1 MKFLFLEPDM
11 KDDILDAINDSEPV
25 DALSALFSVA
35 FLVAKA
41 SNINEFTLS
50 SLFSSTADALFQAH
64 ADDEEAEEAEEAE
77 EVDEQT
83 DE

>member
-1 MKFLFLEPDM
+1 M
-11 KDDILDAINDSEPV
+11 KDDILSAINDSEPV
-25 DALSALFSVA
+25 DALNALFSVA

-64 ADDEEAEEAEEAE
+64 ADEEEVEAE

>member
-1 MKFLFLEPDM
+1 MKFLFLKPDM
-11 KDDILDAINDSEPV
+11 KDDILAAINDSEPV
-25 DALSALFSVA
+25 DALNALFSVA

-64 ADDEEAEEAEEAE
+64 TEDEEVEAEEF
-77 EVDEQT
+77 DEQT

>member
-1 MKFLFLEPDM
+1 M
-11 KDDILDAINDSEPV
+11 KDDILSAINESEPV
-25 DALSALFSVA
+25 DALNALFSVA

-64 ADDEEAEEAEEAE
+64 ADDEEVEAEE

>member
-1 MKFLFLEPDM
+1 M
-11 KDDILDAINDSEPV
+11 KDEILSAINDSEPV
-25 DALSALFSVA
+25 DALNALFSVA

-64 ADDEEAEEAEEAE
+64 TEEEEEEAEAEEF
-77 EVDEQT
+77 DEQT

>member
-1 MKFLFLEPDM
+1 M
-11 KDDILDAINDSEPV
+11 KDDILAAIDASEPV
-25 DALSALFSVA
+25 DALNALFSVA
-35 FLVAKA
+35 FLVSKA

-64 ADDEEAEEAEEAE
+64 AEEEEEV

>member
-1 MKFLFLEPDM
+1 M
-11 KDDILDAINDSEPV
+11 KDDILAAINDSEPV
-25 DALSALFSVA
+25 DALNALFSVA

-64 ADDEEAEEAEEAE
+64 AEEVEAE

>member
-1 MKFLFLEPDM
+1 M
-11 KDDILDAINDSEPV
+11 KDDILAAIDASEPV
-25 DALSALFSVA
+25 DALNALFSVA

-64 ADDEEAEEAEEAE
+64 VEEEE
-77 EVDEQT
+77 EVEEFDEQT

>member
-1 MKFLFLEPDM
+1 M
-11 KDDILDAINDSEPV
+11 KDDILAAIDASEPV
-25 DALSALFSVA
+25 DALNALFSVA

-64 ADDEEAEEAEEAE
+64 VEEEKEEAEEF
-77 EVDEQT
+77 DEQT

>member
-1 MKFLFLEPDM
+1 MKFLFLELDM
-11 KDDILDAINDSEPV
+11 KDDILAAINDSEPV
-25 DALSALFSVA
+25 DALNALFSVA

-64 ADDEEAEEAEEAE
+64 ADDEEEVAEEE

>member
-1 MKFLFLEPDM
+1 MKFLFLEPHM
-11 KDDILDAINDSEPV
+11 KDDILAAIDASEPV
-25 DALSALFSVA
+25 DALNALFSVA

-64 ADDEEAEEAEEAE
+64 AEEEAE

>member
-1 MKFLFLEPDM
+1 MRFLFLEPDM
-11 KDDILDAINDSEPV
+11 KDNILDAINDSEPV
-25 DALSALFSVA
+25 DALNALFSVA

-41 SNINEFTLS
+41 ANINEFTLS

-64 ADDEEAEEAEEAE
+64 AEEEEEEV

>member
-1 MKFLFLEPDM
+1 M
-11 KDDILDAINDSEPV
+11 KDDILSAIDNAEPV
-25 DALSALFSVA
+25 DALNALFSVA

-41 SNINEFTLS
+41 SSINEFTLS

-64 ADDEEAEEAEEAE
+64 AEEEE
-77 EVDEQT
+77 EVEEFDEQT

>member
-1 MKFLFLEPDM
+1 M
-11 KDDILDAINDSEPV
+11 KDDILAAIDASEPV
-25 DALSALFSVA
+25 DALNALFSVA

-50 SLFSSTADALFQAH
+50 SLFSLTADALFQAH
-64 ADDEEAEEAEEAE
+64 AEEEEEEEVEAEEF
-77 EVDEQT
+77 DEQT

>member
-11 KDDILDAINDSEPV
+11 KDDILAAINESEPV
-25 DALSALFSVA
+25 DALNALFSVA

-64 ADDEEAEEAEEAE
+64 TEDEEVEAEEF
-77 EVDEQT
+77 DEQT

>member
-11 KDDILDAINDSEPV
+11 KDDILAAINESEPV
-25 DALSALFSVA
+25 DALNALFSVA

-64 ADDEEAEEAEEAE
+64 AEDEEVEAEEF
-77 EVDEQT
+77 DEQT

>member
-1 MKFLFLEPDM
+1 M
-11 KDDILDAINDSEPV
+11 KDDILSAINDSEPV
-25 DALSALFSVA
+25 DALNALFSVA

-64 ADDEEAEEAEEAE
+64 AEEEE
-77 EVDEQT
+77 EVIDEQT

>member
-1 MKFLFLEPDM
+1 M
-11 KDDILDAINDSEPV
+11 KDDILAAIDASEPV
-25 DALSALFSVA
+25 DALNALFSVA

-64 ADDEEAEEAEEAE
+64 ADDEEEEAEEI
-77 EVDEQT
+77 DEQT

>member
-1 MKFLFLEPDM
+1 MKFLLLELDM
-11 KDDILDAINDSEPV
+11 KDDILSAINDSEPV
-25 DALSALFSVA
+25 DALNALFSVA

-64 ADDEEAEEAEEAE
+64 ADDEEVEE

>member
-11 KDDILDAINDSEPV
+11 KDDILAAINESEPV
-25 DALSALFSVA
+25 DALNALFSVA

-64 ADDEEAEEAEEAE
+64 ADDEEEAEAEEE
-77 EVDEQT
+77 IDEQT

>member
-11 KDDILDAINDSEPV
+11 KDDILAAINDSEPV
-25 DALSALFSVA
+25 DALNALFSVA

-41 SNINEFTLS
+41 SGINEFSLV
-50 SLFSSTADALFQAH
+50 SLFSSTVDALYIVH
-64 ADDEEAEEAEEAE
+64 ADDEEEVAEEEEI
-77 EVDEQT
+77 DEQT

>member
-1 MKFLFLEPDM
+1 MKFLFLEPHM
-11 KDDILDAINDSEPV
+11 KDDILAAIDASEPV
-25 DALSALFSVA
+25 DALNALFSVA

-64 ADDEEAEEAEEAE
+64 VEEEEEEE

>member
-11 KDDILDAINDSEPV
+11 KDDILSAINDSEPV
-25 DALSALFSVA
+25 DALNALFSVA

-64 ADDEEAEEAEEAE
+64 ADDEEVEE

>member
-1 MKFLFLEPDM
+1 M
-11 KDDILDAINDSEPV
+11 KDDILAAINESEPV
-25 DALSALFSVA
+25 DALNALFSVA

-41 SNINEFTLS
+41 SGINEFTLS

-64 ADDEEAEEAEEAE
+64 ADDAEEDEEE
-77 EVDEQT
+77 EEIDEQT

>member
-1 MKFLFLEPDM
+1 M

-25 DALSALFSVA
+25 DALNALFSVA

-64 ADDEEAEEAEEAE
+64 ADDEEEAAEEVEAE

-83 DE
+83 EE

>member
-11 KDDILDAINDSEPV
+11 KDDILAAINESEPV
-25 DALSALFSVA
+25 DALNALFSVA

-64 ADDEEAEEAEEAE
+64 ADDEVEAEE

>member
-1 MKFLFLEPDM
+1 M
-11 KDDILDAINDSEPV
+11 KDDILSAINDSEPV
-25 DALSALFSVA
+25 DALNALFSVA

-64 ADDEEAEEAEEAE
+64 VEEEEEAEEF
-77 EVDEQT
+77 DEQT

>member
-1 MKFLFLEPDM
+1 M
-11 KDDILDAINDSEPV
+11 KDNILDAINDSEPV
-25 DALSALFSVA
+25 DALNALFSVA

-41 SNINEFTLS
+41 ANINEFTLS

-64 ADDEEAEEAEEAE
+64 AEEEEV